1 MQRRPGSQD
10 IIDDDIASVRV
21 DSVPVGDDERARDV
35 LTAFLPA
42 EAGL

>member
-10 IIDDDIASVRV
+10 IIDDDIAGARV
-21 DSVPVGDDERARDV
+21 DSVPVGDDESARDV

-42 EAGL
+42 ESGL

>member
-1 MQRRPGSQD
+1 MQGRPGGKD
-10 IIDDDIASVRV
+10 IIDDDIAGVRV

-42 EAGL
+42 ESRL